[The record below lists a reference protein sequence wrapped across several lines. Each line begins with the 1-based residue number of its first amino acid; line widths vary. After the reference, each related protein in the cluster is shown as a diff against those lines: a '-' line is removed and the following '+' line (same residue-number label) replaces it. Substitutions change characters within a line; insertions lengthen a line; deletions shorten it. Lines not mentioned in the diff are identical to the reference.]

1 MKTLV
6 DTRQLLYDAYGVETG
21 DEPIPLPEPDAA
33 KVAVARIGERA
44 DMVRRLAARIAAEM
58 PEGTIASY
66 IPLARALLGEM
77 REPTGAMLEQAF
89 PDMMDCGDVVDD
101 WQALVDAALA
111 SDEALAK
118 AV

>member
-6 DTRQLLYDAYGVETG
+6 DTRKLLYDAYGVEAG
-21 DEPIPLPEPDAA
+21 GEPVPLPEPDAA
-33 KVAVARIGERA
+33 EVAVARIGEQA

-58 PEGTIASY
+58 PEGTISSY
-66 IPLARALLGEM
+66 VPLARALLREM
-77 REPTGAMLEQAF
+77 REPTGAMLEAAF
-89 PDMMDCGDVVDD
+89 PDMMDCGDVVSD

-111 SDEALAK
+111 SDEALAE

>member
-6 DTRQLLYDAYGVETG
+6 DTRQLLYDAYGVEPD
-21 DEPIPLPEPDAA
+21 DEPVVLPEPDAA
-33 KVAVARIGERA
+33 EVAVARIGERA
-44 DMVRRLAARIAAEM
+44 DMVRRLAARIASEM

-66 IPLARALLGEM
+66 LPLARALLGEL
-77 REPTGAMLEQAF
+77 REPTGAMLENAF

-101 WQALVDAALA
+101 WQSLIDAALA